1 MDPVMRSTTRNT
13 TQWYWLGDATV
24 TPTVASMTYQR
35 LPYEDAAPTTE
46 MISDCAA
53 VERALHLPSEGL
65 GTATALP
72 ERHGV
77 EEVVVPDSL
86 ADLAREMQ
94 LHLH

>member
-1 MDPVMRSTTRNT
+1 
-13 TQWYWLGDATV
+13 
-24 TPTVASMTYQR
+24 MTYQR

-53 VERALHLPSEGL
+53 VGRALHLP
-65 GTATALP
+65 ADPFALAAAP
-72 ERHGV
+72 RVRRGA

-94 LHLH
+94 LHLQ

>member
-1 MDPVMRSTTRNT
+1 MDPVMRSTTPNT
-13 TQWYWLGDATV
+13 TQWYRLGDPSV
-24 TPTVASMTYQR
+24 TPSVAAMTYQR

-53 VERALHLPSEGL
+53 VGRALHLPAEPH
-65 GTATALP
+65 GTATP
-72 ERHGV
+72 TSEQRGP

-94 LHLH
+94 LHFR